1 MPMTFAQETHPI
13 ASHGTDY
20 LLIVV
25 DTNSFTMHP
34 LAVSKSSAIT
44 YQ

>member
-20 LLIVV
+20 LLIIVLRI
-25 DTNSFTMHP
+25 P
-34 LAVSKSSAIT
+34 LPCILWL
-44 YQ
+44 YLNRLL